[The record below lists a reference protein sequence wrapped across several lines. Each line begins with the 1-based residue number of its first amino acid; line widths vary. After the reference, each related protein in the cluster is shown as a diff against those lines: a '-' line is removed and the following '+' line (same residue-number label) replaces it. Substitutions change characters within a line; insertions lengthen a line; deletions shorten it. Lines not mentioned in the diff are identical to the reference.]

1 MEIYTIG
8 FARRSAES
16 FFEAL
21 KSAGVDLLIDVRLNN
36 TSQLAG
42 FTKKQDLPY
51 LLREI
56 CRAQYIH
63 ELSLAPTQDM
73 LKSYKNREISWNEYE
88 RRYLALIAD
97 RQVDQQLSTELF
109 ATKTVLLC
117 SEARAEHCHR
127 RLVVQYLASTWRDVT
142 GIHL

>member
-8 FARRSAES
+8 FARRSSES

-21 KSAGVDLLIDVRLNN
+21 KVVGIDRLIDVRLNN

-56 CRAQYIH
+56 CGAEYFH
-63 ELSLAPTQDM
+63 EVSLAPTQDI
-73 LKSYKNREISWNEYE
+73 LKSYKRGKISWDEYE
-88 RRYLALIAD
+88 HRYLALMTE
-97 RQVDQQLSTELF
+97 RQVDKRLSTQLF
-109 ATKTVLLC
+109 ATKAVLLC
-117 SEARAEHCHR
+117 SEAKAQYCHR
-127 RLVVQYLASTWRDVT
+127 RLVVDYLASTWGDVT